1 MTISLAD
8 FAATQKMVYRVWHG
22 DFRGAW
28 HERWLEM
35 IGMVLVTHGHLA
47 TEFRAALEHVVG
59 AQRQFA
65 TIGIGPDD
73 DIEQRRRDIVGA
85 VSKVDSGSGVVVL
98 TDMFGGTPS
107 NLAISVMNGGN
118 VEVVAGINLPM
129 LIKLASVRE
138 TSSLQHAVAQAQ
150 DAGRKYI
157 YVASHVLS
165 GK

>member
-1 MTISLAD
+1 
-8 FAATQKMVYRVWHG
+8 
-22 DFRGAW
+22 
-28 HERWLEM
+28 M

-59 AQRQFA
+59 PQRGIETI
-65 TIGIGPDD
+65 TIGPEDD
-73 DIEQRRRDIVGA
+73 MEQRRQDIVSA
-85 VSKVDSGSGVVVL
+85 VARVDTGQGVVLL

-107 NLAISVMNGGN
+107 NLAISVMDRTR

-138 TSSLQHAVAQAQ
+138 AASLEVAVTQAQ
-150 DAGRKYI
+150 EAGRKYI
-157 YVASHVLS
+157 NIASRVLN